1 MGGPD
6 RPRGRAEQCGGEGLC
21 LEEGGG
27 VGVVSGV
34 VRAVRERVVDGGGG
48 GCCDGRQV
56 SRYDLRGQRL
66 TLPLLTQRQLDLS
79 ERETQTQS
87 EEFWM
92 CRRWTRERNQHQT
105 SCCNTNAREV
115 GTL

>member
-6 RPRGRAEQCGGEGLC
+6 RPRGRAEQCGREGLC

-27 VGVVSGV
+27 GGVVSGV

-56 SRYDLRGQRL
+56 SGYHLRGERL
-66 TLPLLTQRQLDLS
+66 TLPLLTQRQLYLS
-79 ERETQTQS
+79 GGEKHKHSQESLDVHTVDKTEINIRHPAA
-87 EEFWM
+87 
-92 CRRWTRERNQHQT
+92 NQRQR
-105 SCCNTNAREV
+105 S
-115 GTL
+115 